1 MVKTALKGLKNRQA
15 LKETPKAVMTLDLL
29 IKARDKL
36 KSLRMSAERK
46 RVIWTILTFLFLGS
60 FRGSELLATDSICY
74 DPMKTLC
81 GSDLKL
87 ITMKAQGED
96 VETIQIRLKQP
107 KTART
112 QPTQIVELPATG
124 G

>member
-1 MVKTALKGLKNRQA
+1 
-15 LKETPKAVMTLDLL
+15 
-29 IKARDKL
+29 
-36 KSLRMSAERK
+36 MSAERK

-87 ITMKAQGED
+87 ITMNAQGED

-107 KTART
+107 KTVRT
-112 QPTQIVELPATG
+112 QPTKIVDLPAAG
-124 G
+124 